1 MYGFEC
7 YFLFNRI
14 LLWKEGR
21 KGKILTQFDRMLLR
35 GGKKFRVQKSLDNE
49 GRREA
54 ARGSLGGVG
63 GGRLQ
68 VGGKE
73 AGALNEL
80 PTVLRI

>member
-1 MYGFEC
+1 
-7 YFLFNRI
+7 
-14 LLWKEGR
+14 
-21 KGKILTQFDRMLLR
+21 MLLR
-35 GGKKFRVQKSLDNE
+35 GGKKFRVQKSLDSE

-80 PTVLRI
+80 PTILRI

>member
-1 MYGFEC
+1 M
-7 YFLFNRI
+7 
-14 LLWKEGR
+14 
-21 KGKILTQFDRMLLR
+21 TVR
-35 GGKKFRVQKSLDNE
+35 GGERQ
-49 GRREA
+49 
-54 ARGSLGGVG
+54 RGGVWGGVG